1 MELRHL
7 KAFLAVAEELHFG
20 RAAKRLQMAQP
31 PLSQQIRQL
40 EKELGVQLFRR
51 NTRSV
56 RLTGAGETFLD
67 PVRTVLDDLDTAVRA
82 ARSAGRGEYGRVTIG
97 FAGASSHETLPRL
110 TRAVRAAHPGL
121 ELVMTGQTYANVA
134 LSRVADGSLDLGFV
148 RLPVTRP
155 GVEHRVIDE
164 EELLCALPF
173 DHPLARYEAVPL
185 GELADE
191 PFVSFP
197 ANSGSTVRDAM
208 TEACESAG
216 FTPRV
221 VQEAP
226 DSYTIMALVA
236 AGVGITLT
244 VTSVRHIQQSGLVY
258 RPLTGPPI
266 RRQAALAWRAD
277 NPSAAL
283 HAVLAVARDALPTP
297 VRGPGGGP
305 IETTGLSIRGASG
318 IGPTQSP
325 DAKVTPL
332 PVTPPPAPSPSP

>member
-7 KAFLAVAEELHFG
+7 NAFVAVAEELHFG
-20 RAAKRLQMAQP
+20 RAARRLQMAQP

-56 RLTGAGETFLD
+56 RLTSAGESFLE
-67 PVRTVLDDLDTAVRA
+67 PVRTVLDDLGTAVRA

-134 LSRVADGSLDLGFV
+134 LTRVADGTLDLGFV

-155 GVEHRVIDE
+155 GVAYRVIDE
-164 EELLCALPF
+164 EELLCALPS
-173 DHPLARYEAVPL
+173 DHPLARRETVPIEA
-185 GELADE
+185 LAEE

-197 ANSGSTVRDAM
+197 ANTGSTVRDAM
-208 TEACESAG
+208 VEACEGAG
-216 FTPRV
+216 FNPRV

-236 AGVGITLT
+236 AGVGVALT
-244 VTSVRHIQQSGLVY
+244 VTSCRHIQQNGLVY
-258 RPLTGPPI
+258 RPLAGPPI

-283 HAVLAVARDALPTP
+283 RAVLAVAEDALPTP
-297 VRGPGGGP
+297 VRRTGPVP
-305 IETTGLSIRGASG
+305 H
-318 IGPTQSP
+318 
-325 DAKVTPL
+325 
-332 PVTPPPAPSPSP
+332 

>member
-7 KAFLAVAEELHFG
+7 NAFFAVAEELHFG

-40 EKELGVQLFRR
+40 ERELGVQLFHR

-56 RLTGAGETFLD
+56 RLTSAGESFLD

-82 ARSAGRGEYGRVTIG
+82 ARSAGKGEYGRVTIG

-121 ELVMTGQTYANVA
+121 ELVMTGQTYANTA

-155 GVEHRVIDE
+155 GVAHRVIDQ
-164 EELLCALPF
+164 EELICALPS
-173 DHPLARYEAVPL
+173 DHPLARRVSVPL
-185 GELADE
+185 DVLAGE

-226 DSYTIMALVA
+226 DSYTILALVA
-236 AGVGITLT
+236 AGVGVTLT
-244 VTSVRHIQQSGLVY
+244 VTSVQHIQQNGLVY
-258 RPLTGPPI
+258 RRLAGPPV
-266 RRQAALAWRAD
+266 RLSAALAWRPD

-283 HAVLAVARDALPTP
+283 RAVLAVAEEALPTP
-297 VRGPGGGP
+297 AHRC
-305 IETTGLSIRGASG
+305 
-318 IGPTQSP
+318 
-325 DAKVTPL
+325 D
-332 PVTPPPAPSPSP
+332 

>member
-7 KAFLAVAEELHFG
+7 NAFLAVAEELHFG

-40 EKELGVQLFRR
+40 EKELGVQLFHR

-56 RLTGAGETFLD
+56 RLTSAGETFLG

-82 ARSAGRGEYGRVTIG
+82 ARSAGIGEYGRVTIG

-121 ELVMTGQTYANVA
+121 ELVMTGQTYANTA

-148 RLPVTRP
+148 RLPVARP
-155 GVEHRVIDE
+155 GVAHRVIDE
-164 EELLCALPF
+164 EELVCALPS
-173 DHPLARYEAVPL
+173 DHPLARRETVPL
-185 GELADE
+185 DVLAGE

-208 TEACESAG
+208 TEACENAG
-216 FTPRV
+216 FTPRI

-226 DSYTIMALVA
+226 DSYTILALVA
-236 AGVGITLT
+236 AGVGVTLT
-244 VTSVRHIQQSGLVY
+244 VTSVQHIQQNGLVY
-258 RPLTGPPI
+258 RPLAGPAV
-266 RRQAALAWRAD
+266 RLRAALAWRAD

-283 HAVLAVARDALPTP
+283 RAVLAVAEEALPTP
-297 VRGPGGGP
+297 AR
-305 IETTGLSIRGASG
+305 TL
-318 IGPTQSP
+318 
-325 DAKVTPL
+325 D
-332 PVTPPPAPSPSP
+332 

>member
-236 AGVGITLT
+236 AAC
-244 VTSVRHIQQSGLVY
+244 RHHPHGHLRAAHPAERPGLPAPH
-258 RPLTGPPI
+258 RTAHPP
-266 RRQAALAWRAD
+266 
-277 NPSAAL
+277 PG
-283 HAVLAVARDALPTP
+283 
-297 VRGPGGGP
+297 GPGLACRQPLRRPARRARRRPGSP
-305 IETTGLSIRGASG
+305 ADPCTRTGRR
-318 IGPTQSP
+318 TH
-325 DAKVTPL
+325 
-332 PVTPPPAPSPSP
+332 